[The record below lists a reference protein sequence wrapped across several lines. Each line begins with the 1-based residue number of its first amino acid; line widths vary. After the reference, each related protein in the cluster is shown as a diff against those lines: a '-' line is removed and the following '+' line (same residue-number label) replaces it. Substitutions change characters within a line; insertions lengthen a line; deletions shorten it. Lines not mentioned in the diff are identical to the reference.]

1 MHNLPHDPT
10 RLMARPSG
18 LRARAQGLLRVLL
31 SQYIANGLA
40 VSLGFG
46 YGFRGT
52 WLERPKQ
59 FAPAQHDFKSTI
71 KYLILLKI

>member
-1 MHNLPHDPT
+1 MYSSSCKYAAPARDRLT
-10 RLMARPSG
+10 R
-18 LRARAQGLLRVLL
+18 
-31 SQYIANGLA
+31 IGLA

-46 YGFRGT
+46 YGLRGT